1 MNPAM
6 IPLVI
11 KGANSAYKY
20 IRSQNDKRERDLY
33 TSLLDGLK
41 GDNLDDLHDKLDV
54 DELEELYGAA
64 RAHAGDVTRSLHDNL
79 DRRRAAFLAA
89 LPELENVEEEKGS
102 TFGSVVKWTL
112 GLGALAAGGWAVWNY
127 YLSDKLNS
135 KDEGKKDEGKKDV
148 PTRTTTDARGNST
161 IVYSSRT
168 EDARADQGA
177 DRGAEGVTTLDTLD
191 DDQRKAT
198 S

>member
-6 IPLVI
+6 IPLVF
-11 KGANSAYKY
+11 KGANSAYRY
-20 IRSQNDKRERDLY
+20 FRSQNDERERDLY
-33 TSLLDGLK
+33 ASLLDGLK
-41 GDNLDDLHDKLDV
+41 DNDLDDLHDKLDL
-54 DELEELYGAA
+54 DELEELYGTA

-89 LPELENVEEEKGS
+89 LPELEDVEEDKGS
-102 TFGSVVKWTL
+102 TFGTIVKWTL
-112 GLGALAAGGWAVWNY
+112 GLGAVAAGGWALWNY
-127 YLSDKLNS
+127 WLEDKLNS
-135 KDEGKKDEGKKDV
+135 EEEGKKDV
-148 PTRTTTDARGNST
+148 PTRTTTDTRGNST

-168 EDARADQGA
+168 EDEREAARE
-177 DRGAEGVTTLDTLD
+177 DRGAEGLTTLDTLD

>member
-6 IPLVI
+6 IPLVF

-20 IRSQNDKRERDLY
+20 FRSQNDERERDLY
-33 TSLLDGLK
+33 ASLLDGLK
-41 GDNLDDLHDKLDV
+41 DNDLDDLHDKLDL
-54 DELEELYGAA
+54 DELEELYGTA

-89 LPELENVEEEKGS
+89 LPELEDVEEDKGS
-102 TFGSVVKWTL
+102 TFGTIVKWTL
-112 GLGALAAGGWAVWNY
+112 GLGAVAAGGWALWNY
-127 YLSDKLNS
+127 WLEDKLNS
-135 KDEGKKDEGKKDV
+135 EEEGKKDV
-148 PTRTTTDARGNST
+148 PTRTTTDTRGNST

-168 EDARADQGA
+168 EDEREAARE
-177 DRGAEGVTTLDTLD
+177 DRGAEGLTTLDTLD

>member
-6 IPLVI
+6 IPLVL
-11 KGANSAYKY
+11 KGANSAYKHF
-20 IRSQNDKRERDLY
+20 RSRNDERERDLY

-41 GDNLDDLHDKLDV
+41 GDNLDNLHDKLDV

-89 LPELENVEEEKGS
+89 LPELEDVEEDKKDKGS
-102 TFGSVVKWTL
+102 TFGTVVKWTL

-127 YLSDKLNS
+127 WLEDKLNS
-135 KDEGKKDEGKKDV
+135 EEDV

-168 EDARADQGA
+168 EDNREDAREDQGA
-177 DRGAEGVTTLDTLD
+177 EGLTTLDTLD

>member
-6 IPLVI
+6 IPLVL

-20 IRSQNDKRERDLY
+20 FRSQNDERERDLY
-33 TSLLDGLK
+33 ASLLDGLK
-41 GDNLDDLHDKLDV
+41 DNNLDDLHDKLDL
-54 DELEELYGAA
+54 DELEELYGTA

-89 LPELENVEEEKGS
+89 LPELEDVEEDKGS
-102 TFGSVVKWTL
+102 TFGTIVKWTL
-112 GLGALAAGGWAVWNY
+112 GLGAVAAGGWALWNY
-127 YLSDKLNS
+127 WLEDKLNS
-135 KDEGKKDEGKKDV
+135 EDEGKKDV
-148 PTRTTTDARGNST
+148 PTRTTTDTRGNST
-161 IVYSSRT
+161 IVYSSRRENDR
-168 EDARADQGA
+168 EDAGNDL
-177 DRGAEGVTTLDTLD
+177 GAEGLTTLDTLD

>member
-6 IPLVI
+6 IPLVF

-20 IRSQNDKRERDLY
+20 FRSQNDERERDLY
-33 TSLLDGLK
+33 ASLLDGLN
-41 GDNLDDLHDKLDV
+41 GNDLDDLHDKLDL
-54 DELEELYGAA
+54 DELEELYGTA

-89 LPELENVEEEKGS
+89 LPELEDVEEDKGS
-102 TFGSVVKWTL
+102 TFGTIVKWTL
-112 GLGALAAGGWAVWNY
+112 GLGAVAAGGWALWNY
-127 YLSDKLNS
+127 WLEDKLNS
-135 KDEGKKDEGKKDV
+135 EEEGKKDV
-148 PTRTTTDARGNST
+148 PTRTTTDTRGNST
-161 IVYSSRT
+161 IVYSSRR
-168 EDARADQGA
+168 EDDREAARE
-177 DRGAEGVTTLDTLD
+177 DRGDEGLTTLDTLD

>member
-6 IPLVI
+6 IPLVF

-20 IRSQNDKRERDLY
+20 FRSQNDERERDLY
-33 TSLLDGLK
+33 ASLLDGLK
-41 GDNLDDLHDKLDV
+41 DNDLDDLHDKLDL
-54 DELEELYGAA
+54 DELEELYGTA

-89 LPELENVEEEKGS
+89 LPELEDVEEDKGS
-102 TFGSVVKWTL
+102 TFGTIVKWTL
-112 GLGALAAGGWAVWNY
+112 GLGAVAAGGWALWNY
-127 YLSDKLNS
+127 WLEDKLNS
-135 KDEGKKDEGKKDV
+135 EDEGKKDV
-148 PTRTTTDARGNST
+148 PTRTTTDTRGNST

-168 EDARADQGA
+168 EDEREAARE
-177 DRGAEGVTTLDTLD
+177 DRGAEGLTTLDTLD